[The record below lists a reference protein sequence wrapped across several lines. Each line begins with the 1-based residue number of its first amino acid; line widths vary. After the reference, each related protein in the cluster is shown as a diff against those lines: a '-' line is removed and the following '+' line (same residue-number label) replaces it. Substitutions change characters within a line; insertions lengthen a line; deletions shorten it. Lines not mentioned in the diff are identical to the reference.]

1 MIVRKYDI
9 NSNSRDIYSDEE
21 AIDIALTGI
30 KEAFL
35 LCCNYDN
42 GKANKDATF
51 FITLELERPVKKK
64 GEQ

>member
-1 MIVRKYDI
+1 MVVRKY
-9 NSNSRDIYSDEE
+9 NVNKNCRSLHGDEA

-35 LCCNYDN
+35 LCCSYDK

-51 FITLELERPVKKK
+51 FITLDLERPIKENK
-64 GEQ
+64 